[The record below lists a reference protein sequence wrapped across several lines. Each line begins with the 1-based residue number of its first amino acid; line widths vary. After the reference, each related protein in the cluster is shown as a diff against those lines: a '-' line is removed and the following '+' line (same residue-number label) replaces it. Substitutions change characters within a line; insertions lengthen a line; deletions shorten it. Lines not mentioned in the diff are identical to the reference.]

1 MSYAIL
7 TPDGSAIHRVVMRPL
22 PEGST
27 HESLGVAPVNESVPD
42 GYTRTGWQLVDGVV
56 EPVLVAI
63 PPAPAYSRADY
74 KAALDDMLQAQCT
87 AHPGYEFDT
96 IQNAA
101 LRASRPGPYYA
112 AGCWFFDLQDFTWAT
127 SDALSKAPP
136 AGDPPDPAA
145 FAEMILQAFLAN
157 NPFPQ

>member
-74 KAALDDMLQAQCT
+74 KAALDAMLLSECKRDGYDFDGIQTLAVYLFDPSNEFYPRAQWL
-87 AHPGYEFDT
+87 ARL
-96 IQNAA
+96 NV
-101 LRASRPGPYYA
+101 
-112 AGCWFFDLQDFTWAT
+112 FTWTT
-127 SDALSKAPP
+127 SNQLAAQPP
-136 AGDPPDPAA
+136 AGDPPTPEQFAA
-145 FAEMILQAFLAN
+145 YILGLFEAS
-157 NPFPQ
+157 NPRPV